1 MLCFHSI
8 SRVSI
13 LHISIARTRFFFF
26 LCDLAFASALRAF
39 LQDIFRGFAV
49 LWNCALAP
57 YYFFPLYFSPLSA
70 VLCISLFLKHTIAS
84 FSLSLSFFIK
94 STKRNKKIYPLYKT
108 LIISFSILHLSLYK
122 SADLKNILVFSSHLC
137 SPSPSL
143 SLSFSQSHTH

>member
-1 MLCFHSI
+1 MLCIHSI

-57 YYFFPLYFSPLSA
+57 YYFSPLSA

-122 SADLKNILVFSSHLC
+122 SADLKNILVFLF
-137 SPSPSL
+137 PSL
-143 SLSFSQSHTH
+143 LTLSLPLSLFLSITHTH